1 VSSFKYTGN
10 CDDVCAQLKASFE
23 ASEAQFNTTLQALL
37 NQGPSVTPAVA
48 AKPAAAAPAAAAP
61 HASAPHAS
69 AGWSLDSKSER
80 TSSRTDAD
88 PLRGRMRTSLRVN
101 TPR

>member
-23 ASEAQFNTTLQALL
+23 ASEAQFNANLQTLL
-37 NQGPSVTPAVA
+37 NQGPSVTPAPA
-48 AKPAAAAPAAAAP
+48 AKPAAAAAAAAAGP
-61 HASAPHAS
+61 HAST
-69 AGWSLDSKSER
+69 GWSLNSKGER
-80 TSSRTDAD
+80 TSSRHDVD

-101 TPR
+101 NPR